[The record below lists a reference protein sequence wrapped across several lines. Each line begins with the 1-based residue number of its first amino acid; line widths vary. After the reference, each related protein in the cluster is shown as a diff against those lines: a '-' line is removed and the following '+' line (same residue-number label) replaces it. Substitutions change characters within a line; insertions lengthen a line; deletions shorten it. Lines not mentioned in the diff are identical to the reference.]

1 MKSRPIN
8 WAGRFGRLSA
18 AVMLSMMN
26 AGGGGGAL
34 AQTFPALTRAD
45 FTPMVAQGGPVPQGF
60 GDRQNSWAWS
70 MAWFKGKLVVGT
82 NRSYDC
88 MVAASINRPFP
99 FLPYPPPDP
108 DELCTPDYRDLPLRA
123 EIWTW
128 DPATNLWARIY
139 QSPADLPNPD
149 NPAKPLARDVGYRYM
164 YVFTESDGTEALY
177 VSGLSSRFIYGN
189 AVPGGRL
196 LRSTDLVTFQAV
208 PQVPGTVLGDQRNTG
223 FRGITSYK
231 GKMYIIAGTI
241 EGNGAVLESA
251 NPSLGNNAFRVITK
265 PGQLASELDV
275 FNGSLYLSLS
285 DIRGFRVVKTDAVE
299 AVPGQGYT
307 FKEVIPFGGGRT
319 FFPNRDVWSMKPFN
333 NKLYIGGNGVQSFFG
348 AELYRINPDDTWDL
362 VSGDP
367 RTVNGIQKLP
377 ISGLGPGLGWGL
389 NAHMWRQAVY
399 DSRLYIGTFD
409 MSTIFKDWPL
419 IGALLSPEMGGDLW
433 TTADGVFYS
442 LINETGFE
450 DRFNFGFRGL
460 QTTPFGLFAGTAN
473 YWYGLEIYLGR
484 PPAAST
490 NRAFAPLAQA
500 LPAPAALEIEKTG
513 GKTLLSWESSPGA
526 QRYRIFRAVH
536 QYQDGFQ
543 AKGAWWP
550 VLLAGKLQPLTETN
564 TPYFQ
569 DTTAV
574 GGATYT
580 YVVRAEN
587 ASDLPSPGS
596 NRVMYPGPTVTFR
609 GISAFL
615 SKCAATPNCFGSS
628 SARTALLTEYG
639 RAISSALNQRDLS
652 LLRNLTTGIKAIY
665 QYNNAAMQAD
675 AAREFEL
682 LLRRM
687 AKRIEM
693 NLAGLVTYA
702 DLQGY

>member
-1 MKSRPIN
+1 MNRKSARSA
-8 WAGRFGRLSA
+8 WALGPALAVAHFLTGGLSIA
-18 AVMLSMMN
+18 A
-26 AGGGGGAL
+26 
-34 AQTFPALTRAD
+34 AQTFPALTRSD
-45 FTPMVAQGGPVPQGF
+45 FSPVVAQGGLLPQGF

-88 MVAASINRPFP
+88 MVAASINRALPFV
-99 FLPYPPPDP
+99 PYPPPDA

-128 DPATNLWARIY
+128 DPATNIWARVY

-164 YVFTESDGTEALY
+164 YVFTEPNGAEALY
-177 VSGLSSRFIYGN
+177 VSGLSSRFIYGA

-196 LRSTDLVTFQAV
+196 LRTTDLVTFQAV
-208 PQVPGTVLGDQRNTG
+208 PQSPGTVLGDQRNAG

-231 GKMYIIAGTI
+231 GKMYIIAGSI
-241 EGNGAVLESA
+241 EGNGVVLESA
-251 NPSLGNNAFRVITK
+251 NPSLGNNSFRVISK
-265 PGQLASELDV
+265 AGQVASELDV
-275 FNGSLYLSLS
+275 FNGYLYLSLS
-285 DIRGFRVVKTDAVE
+285 DFRGFRVVKTDAVE
-299 AVPGQGYT
+299 TVPGQGYNFT
-307 FKEVIPFGGGRT
+307 EIIPYGGGRT

-367 RTVNGIQKLP
+367 RTVNGVQKLP

-409 MSTIFKDWPL
+409 MSTIFKDWPF
-419 IGALLSPEMGGDLW
+419 IGPLLASEMGGDLW
-433 TTADGVFYS
+433 TTSDGVFFS

-460 QTTPFGLFAGTAN
+460 QTTPYGLFAGTAN

-484 PPAAST
+484 PAGLNASRAAA
-490 NRAFAPLAQA
+490 NAAPVLT
-500 LPAPAALEIEKTG
+500 APAAFEIEKTG
-513 GKTLLSWESSPGA
+513 GKTLLSWEASPGA
-526 QRYRIFRAVH
+526 QRYRIYRATH
-536 QYQDGFQ
+536 QLQDGFQ
-543 AKGAWWP
+543 AKGAWGP
-550 VLLAGKLQPLTETN
+550 VLLAGKFAPLAESTQ
-564 TPYFQ
+564 PYFQ
-569 DTTAV
+569 DQSAA
-574 GGATYT
+574 GGSTYT
-580 YVVRAEN
+580 YFVRAESQAN
-587 ASDLPSPGS
+587 LPSAGS
-596 NRVMYPGPTVTFR
+596 NRAMYPAPTVTFR

-615 SKCAATPNCFGSS
+615 SRCAATPNCFGSS

-639 RAISSALNQRDLS
+639 RSISAALNQRDLT
-652 LLRNLTTGIKAIY
+652 LLRNLTAGIKAIH
-665 QYNNAAMQAD
+665 QNNNAAMQAD
-675 AAREFEL
+675 TAREFEL

-687 AKRIEM
+687 TKRIEM
-693 NLAGLVTYA
+693 NLAGLITYA